1 MHFANECLLIGLLRT
16 LDISFASLPWHDTS
30 CDKSEIEC
38 LQSYLVYGKDHP
50 INKRLYG
57 RDGDSPNDAQRE
69 SAGIAAA
76 PDATDAKLP
85 GVSTRAAGAIDTA
98 RESQT
103 ESMHLQ
109 ATPQIDLPATD
120 MGLEA
125 GQPQGIRLPR
135 PRESRP
141 EEEEE
146 VNSLPCLTRLSNG
159 CRRLG
164 M

>member
-50 INKRLYG
+50 INKGLYG

-85 GVSTRAAGAIDTA
+85 GVSTRAAGAIDAA
-98 RESQT
+98 RESAEDADAMPDAGEALMQ
-103 ESMHLQ
+103 EVAEKAEPLDLV
-109 ATPQIDLPATD
+109 IDDPHPLKHD
-120 MGLEA
+120 
-125 GQPQGIRLPR
+125 
-135 PRESRP
+135 
-141 EEEEE
+141 
-146 VNSLPCLTRLSNG
+146 C
-159 CRRLG
+159 C
-164 M
+164 